1 MDNNCNSCHLR
12 LEGELTIYTAM
23 DTKQRLLE
31 PLASCQQ
38 LEVDLSQ
45 VSEIDSA
52 GVQLMLLAKREASA
66 LGKDLRF
73 VGHSTIVADVLELYR
88 LTGYFGDPIVMASAG

>member
-1 MDNNCNSCHLR
+1 MENANNPCHLC

-23 DTKQRLLE
+23 DTKQRLMK

-45 VSEIDSA
+45 VSEMDSA
-52 GVQLMLLAKREASA
+52 GVQLMLLAKREANA
-66 LGKDLRF
+66 QGKDLRF
-73 VGHSTIVADVLELYR
+73 VGHSTIVADVLELYQ